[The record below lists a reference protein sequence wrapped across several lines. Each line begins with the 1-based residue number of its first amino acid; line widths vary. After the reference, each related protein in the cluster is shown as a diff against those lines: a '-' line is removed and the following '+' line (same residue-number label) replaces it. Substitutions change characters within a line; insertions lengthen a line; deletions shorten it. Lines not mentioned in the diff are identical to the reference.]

1 MLSYCLKWRKNM
13 EIKNWRAA
21 KTTKEKPMIL
31 SKYVVCDSKKSRL
44 IKEQEASGLLLID
57 NSPFQ
62 GIPTIDSILQRYKIN
77 EIVNKFLL
85 AGDKFMSEMHF
96 RQPGFTYSACGSFT
110 KNKERIYE
118 FKETGDSRYISQ
130 KKLDKPCFLIEILKI
145 FLKERL

>member
-31 SKYVVCDSKKSRL
+31 SKYIVCDSKKSRL

-85 AGDKFMSEMHF
+85 AGDNSCLKCIS
-96 RQPGFTYSACGSFT
+96 GSLDLRLVLVGRLLKT
-110 KNKERIYE
+110 KKEY
-118 FKETGDSRYISQ
+118 TNL
-130 KKLDKPCFLIEILKI
+130 KKQEIQDI
-145 FLKERL
+145 FLRRN

>member
-31 SKYVVCDSKKSRL
+31 SKYIVCDSKKSRL
-44 IKEQEASGLLLID
+44 IKEQEASGLLLTSGLLLID

-85 AGDKFMSEMHF
+85 AGDNSCLKCIS
-96 RQPGFTYSACGSFT
+96 GSLDLRLVLVGRLLKT
-110 KNKERIYE
+110 KKEY
-118 FKETGDSRYISQ
+118 TNL
-130 KKLDKPCFLIEILKI
+130 KKQEIQDI
-145 FLKERL
+145 FLRRN